1 MSPND
6 IQHFLVVYDVTHGPA
21 TVEEFGS
28 DYEAALA
35 AYTEREHEYRERDG
49 VDIVLLGADSLETIK
64 QTHSSYFEPVDG
76 FERFF
81 EPAAS

>member
-6 IQHFLVVYDVTHGPA
+6 IQHFLVVYDAMRGPA
-21 TVEEFGS
+21 TVEEFGK

-35 AYTEREHEYRERDG
+35 AYTEREHEYRDRAE
-49 VDIVLLGADSLETIK
+49 VDIVLLGAESLEIIK
-64 QTHSSYFEPVDG
+64 KTHSSYFEPVDG

>member
-6 IQHFLVVYDVTHGPA
+6 IKHFLVIYDVTRGPA
-21 TVEEFGS
+21 IVEEFGN

-35 AYTEREHEYRERDG
+35 AYTEREHEYRDRDG
-49 VDIVLLGADSLETIK
+49 VDIVLLGAESLEIIK
-64 QTHSSYFEPVDG
+64 KTHSSYFEPVDG

>member
-6 IQHFLVVYDVTHGPA
+6 IQHFLVVYEVTRGPA
-21 TVEEFGS
+21 TVEEFGN

-35 AYTEREHEYRERDG
+35 AYTEREHEYRERDD
-49 VDIVLLGADSLETIK
+49 VDIVLLGADSLETIR

-81 EPAAS
+81 EPAPS

>member
-1 MSPND
+1 MSPDD
-6 IQHFLVVYDVTHGPA
+6 IKHFLVIYDVTQGPA
-21 TVEEFGS
+21 TVEEFGR
-28 DYEAALA
+28 DYDAALA
-35 AYTEREHEYRERDG
+35 AYTEREHEYRDRAD